1 MSETPYDPLNDA
13 LDIDYDPNK
22 IVEKAEKDIVSL
34 AKSSSKIGDATTLED
49 KEYMELEIKTLISS
63 AKFVMDK
70 LEEDVKIGA
79 KPRVYEVYATLTK
92 AVLDSIKEL
101 RELNLSIENLKLSK
115 EKLKLK
121 KEIGNAAP
129 SNVNL
134 QLSGKDMFKM
144 LAAAQE
150 QAKQSRSEVPDAEY
164 DVLDEDKNEV

>member
-13 LDIDYDPNK
+13 LDIDYTPNK
-22 IVEKAEKDIVSL
+22 IVEKAESDIANL
-34 AKSSSKIGDATTLED
+34 AKSSSKLSDVTTLED
-49 KEYMELEIKTLISS
+49 KEYMEMEIKTLIQS

-121 KEIGNAAP
+121 KEIGGTPANT
-129 SNVNL
+129 VNL
-134 QLSGKDMFKM
+134 QISGRDMFKM
-144 LAAAQE
+144 IAAAKE
-150 QAKQSRSEVPDAEY
+150 EAKQSLSEVPDAEY
-164 DVLDEDKNEV
+164 DVLDGDK

>member
-1 MSETPYDPLNDA
+1 MSESPYDPLNDA
-13 LDIDYDPNK
+13 LNIDYDPDK
-22 IVEKAEKDIVSL
+22 IVEKAETDIKSL
-34 AKSSSKIGDATTLED
+34 STASKKIEGAVTLED
-49 KEYMELEIKTLISS
+49 KEYMELEIKTLIQS

-115 EKLKLK
+115 EKLALK
-121 KEIGNAAP
+121 KEIGSTGSP
-129 SNVNL
+129 SVNL

-150 QAKQSRSEVPDAEY
+150 QAEKSRSEVPDAEY
-164 DVLDEDKNEV
+164 DVLDEDK

>member
-1 MSETPYDPLNDA
+1 MSDTPYEPLNNA
-13 LDIDYDPNK
+13 LDVDYDPNK
-22 IVEKAEKDIVSL
+22 IVEKAETDIKSL
-34 AKSSSKIGDATTLED
+34 AKTSSKIGDAVTLED
-49 KEYMELEIKTLISS
+49 KEYMEMEIKMLINS

-121 KEIGNAAP
+121 KEIGSAP
-129 SNVNL
+129 SGTVNL

-144 LAAAQE
+144 IASAQA
-150 QAKQSRSEVPDAEY
+150 QAEQSRSEVPDAEY
-164 DVLDEDKNEV
+164 NVLDEDK

>member
-1 MSETPYDPLNDA
+1 MSETPYEPLNDA
-13 LDIDYDPNK
+13 LDIDYDPNR
-22 IVEKAEKDIVSL
+22 IVDKAEKDIVSL
-34 AKSSSKIGDATTLED
+34 AKTSTKLSDATTLED

-115 EKLKLK
+115 EKLNLK
-121 KEIGNAAP
+121 KEIGSTT
-129 SNVNL
+129 SNTVNL
-134 QLSGKDMFKM
+134 QISGRDMFKM
-144 LAAAQE
+144 LANAKK
-150 QAKQSRSEVPDAEY
+150 QAEQSRSEVPEAEY
-164 DVLDEDKNEV
+164 DVLDNN

>member
-13 LDIDYDPNK
+13 LDIDYTPNK
-22 IVEKAEKDIVSL
+22 IVEKAESDIASL
-34 AKSSSKIGDATTLED
+34 VKSSSKLGDVTTLED
-49 KEYMELEIKTLISS
+49 KEYMEMEIKTLIQS

-121 KEIGNAAP
+121 KEIGGTPANT
-129 SNVNL
+129 VNL
-134 QLSGKDMFKM
+134 QISGRDMFKM
-144 LAAAQE
+144 IAAAKE
-150 QAKQSRSEVPDAEY
+150 EAKQSLSEVPDAEY
-164 DVLDEDKNEV
+164 DVLDGDK

>member
-164 DVLDEDKNEV
+164 DVLDEDKK